1 MRADM
6 ALKQPGRISGAGS
19 FNNAR
24 NLVVARAGLA

>member
-1 MRADM
+1 M
-6 ALKQPGRISGAGS
+6 ALKQPGRINGAGS

>member
-1 MRADM
+1 
-6 ALKQPGRISGAGS
+6 LKQPGRISGAGS